1 MNNNKYTVKN
11 RNKNYKIII
20 KLSKLGNKNKRV
32 QMLKQIN
39 LAYNL
44 KIDICMHCDCLS
56 LLLYFLLLVFD

>member
-44 KIDICMHCDCLS
+44 KIDICMHYDCLS

>member
-32 QMLKQIN
+32 
-39 LAYNL
+39 
-44 KIDICMHCDCLS
+44 
-56 LLLYFLLLVFD
+56 